1 MQSFKTQTFSAP
13 LVIYFQREKR
23 CCCSSTGKSSNFV
36 SHGRHKKWQITLA
49 ALSAKKSP
57 RNLRNPH
64 MPVRERLKIYGT
76 CVYVYIYLFYIHLWS
91 RVQCIHTP
99 GERERGRKTP
109 QFSHPSSWNWS
120 DTFLRIFTNI
130 FIPFPIAALRKESL
144 SGKRC
149 ATGILT
155 TTLLAIRAMAMQI
168 TTKWKSLY
176 EGDFFL

>member
-1 MQSFKTQTFSAP
+1 M
-13 LVIYFQREKR
+13 
-23 CCCSSTGKSSNFV
+23 
-36 SHGRHKKWQITLA
+36 
-49 ALSAKKSP
+49 
-57 RNLRNPH
+57 
-64 MPVRERLKIYGT
+64 
-76 CVYVYIYLFYIHLWS
+76 
-91 RVQCIHTP
+91 QCIHTP
-99 GERERGRKTP
+99 DEKERGRKTP

-130 FIPFPIAALRKESL
+130 FIPFTIAALRKESL

-176 EGDFFL
+176 EGDFFCNQLDKMSKVLCWKDERTHYEFFLDKTA